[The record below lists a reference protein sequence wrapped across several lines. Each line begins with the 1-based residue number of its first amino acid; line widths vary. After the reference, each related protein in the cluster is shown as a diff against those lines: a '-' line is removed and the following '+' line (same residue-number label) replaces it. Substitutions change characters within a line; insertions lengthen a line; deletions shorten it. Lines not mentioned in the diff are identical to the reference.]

1 MNNETLPPKNYN
13 FDPDTGKPIE
23 KLPDVD
29 RRDYPHLAV
38 FAVLALFTA
47 NSIYAG
53 GWQLG
58 FAVGAL
64 GMLLCTL
71 IYLRGNLHFSPLA
84 VVSLAASVCMI
95 VSFAIYQN
103 TAFAVFKILFLLLS
117 LSVFFVSAYGIKA
130 PSLDDFRALL
140 APFYLLFGVSA
151 PSVAP
156 TVRALGSKQATMGK
170 KIGKVLLGLCLALP
184 ILLVL
189 TSLLIFADQAFES
202 FIDGIDFNFGEFLS
216 TVLFGAVLLLIL
228 FPVLFA
234 VRKNTVK
241 LKAASGKAYCSVL
254 DGTLANTVLG
264 MVALL
269 YLVFLCT
276 QLSYLIGGFAGL
288 LPEDYTYAQ
297 YARRGFFEMCMICL
311 CNLGLLFFTELLVRR
326 DADGKLPWLTRALS
340 VFISGF
346 SIFLVVVSIAKMF
359 LYIRSYGLTFLR
371 LGTSIFMFFL
381 FFVFA
386 AMILKVFCKNFKHMR
401 AILAA
406 ACVILSL
413 TALAEPYQI
422 ITKYNVYAYECGM
435 HDAYE
440 LDTRYLAYDCGSYG
454 AAALIELSR
463 DKNTDV
469 ADRAKKQLDN
479 MHSRYYFADND
490 LRGASLSSLRAQ
502 KALAEYYANN

>member
-1 MNNETLPPKNYN
+1 
-13 FDPDTGKPIE
+13 
-23 KLPDVD
+23 
-29 RRDYPHLAV
+29 
-38 FAVLALFTA
+38 
-47 NSIYAG
+47 
-53 GWQLG
+53 
-58 FAVGAL
+58 
-64 GMLLCTL
+64 
-71 IYLRGNLHFSPLA
+71 
-84 VVSLAASVCMI
+84 
-95 VSFAIYQN
+95 
-103 TAFAVFKILFLLLS
+103 
-117 LSVFFVSAYGIKA
+117 
-130 PSLDDFRALL
+130 
-140 APFYLLFGVSA
+140 
-151 PSVAP
+151 
-156 TVRALGSKQATMGK
+156 MGK

-184 ILLVL
+184 ILIVL
-189 TSLLIFADQAFES
+189 TALLIFADQAFES
-202 FIDGIDFNFGEFLS
+202 FIDGIDLNFGEFFC
-216 TVLFGAVLLLIL
+216 TALFGVVLLLIL

-264 MVALL
+264 AVALL

-297 YARRGFFEMCMICL
+297 YARRGFFEMCVICL

-326 DADGKLPWLTRALS
+326 DEGGKLPRLTRTLS

-359 LYIRSYGLTFLR
+359 LYSRSYGLTFLR

-386 AMILKVFCKNFKHMR
+386 AMIVKVFCRNFKHMR

-406 ACVILSL
+406 ACVIVSL

-422 ITKYNVYAYECGM
+422 IAKYNVYAYECGM

-440 LDTRYLAYDCGSYG
+440 LDTSYLAYNCGSYG
-454 AAALIELSR
+454 VTALIELSE
-463 DKNTDV
+463 DENADV
-469 ADRAKKQLDN
+469 AKRAKERLDN
-479 MHSRYYFADND
+479 MHRHHYFANND

-502 KALAEYYANN
+502 KALVEYYAK

>member
-1 MNNETLPPKNYN
+1 MNNEALTPKNYN

-23 KLPDVD
+23 KLPDTD
-29 RRDYPHLAV
+29 RRDYTHLAV
-38 FAVLALFTA
+38 FAILALFTA
-47 NSIYAG
+47 NSIYVG

-58 FAVGAL
+58 FAAGAL

-71 IYLRGNLHFSPLA
+71 VYLRGSLRFPPLA

-95 VSFAIYQN
+95 VSFAIHQN
-103 TAFAVFKILFLLLS
+103 TAFAFFKIVFLLLS
-117 LSVFFVSAYGIKA
+117 LSIFFVSACGIKA

-140 APFYLLFGVSA
+140 APFYLLFGVGA
-151 PSVAP
+151 PSVVP
-156 TVRALGSKQATMGK
+156 TVRAFGSKQATVGK
-170 KIGKVLLGLCLALP
+170 RIGKVLLGLCLALP
-184 ILLVL
+184 ILIVL
-189 TSLLIFADQAFES
+189 TALLIFADQAFES
-202 FIDGIDFNFGEFLS
+202 FIDGIDFNFGELFC
-216 TVLFGAVLLLIL
+216 TALFGTILLFFLFPIL
-228 FPVLFA
+228 FA
-234 VRKNTVK
+234 IRKNTVK

-276 QLSYLIGGFAGL
+276 QLSYLIGGFAEL

-297 YARRGFFEMCMICL
+297 YARRGFFEMCVICVL
-311 CNLGLLFFTELLVRR
+311 NLGLLFFTELLVRR
-326 DADGKLPWLTRALS
+326 DEDGKLPWLTRALS

-346 SIFLVVVSIAKMF
+346 SIFLVVVSIAKML

-371 LGTSIFMFFL
+371 LGTSIFMCFL

-386 AMILKVFCKNFKHMR
+386 AMIVKVFCKNFKHMR
-401 AILAA
+401 TILAA

-422 ITKYNVYAYECGM
+422 IAKYNVYAYECGM

-440 LDTRYLAYDCGSYG
+440 LDTSYLAYNCGTYG
-454 AAALIELSR
+454 TAALIELSK
-463 DKNTDV
+463 DKNADV
-469 ADRAKKQLDN
+469 AKRAKERLDN
-479 MHSRYYFADND
+479 MHSRYYFQSED

-502 KALAEYYANN
+502 KALAEYYVK